1 MNYRNWLEETD
12 ENKIRDLLREAD
24 ETRRVH
30 RGDAVHLRGLV
41 ELSNYCRCRCAYCG
55 INAGNSSV
63 VRYRMTKEEV
73 LPSLELASRFGY
85 GTIVFQAGEDLA
97 LTEEFVAD
105 LVRTVKAYPTASG
118 VPFAVTLSLGQRS
131 VQSYARWREAGA
143 DRYLMRFE
151 TSNPKLFAHL
161 HPHDP
166 DGLENRILALRD
178 LKSLGYMMGTGF
190 LIGVPG
196 QTAQDWVND
205 LELLDELRPDMVGI
219 GPYLP
224 HPQTT
229 LAQEPVNAEV
239 PADKI
244 TTLKT
249 LALIRLLLPDSY
261 LPSTTALA
269 ALDVLHGHEDG
280 LCCGANVIMPNL
292 TPQKYRR
299 LYEIYP
305 SKANTA
311 EAAQEYDAL
320 LKKRIQALN
329 RTVGRGQGGM

>member
-1 MNYRNWLEETD
+1 MDYRSWLTETD
-12 ENKIRDLLREAD
+12 SEKLATLWRQAD
-24 ETRRVH
+24 QTRRAH
-30 RGDAVHLRGLV
+30 RGDAVHLRGLI
-41 ELSNYCRCRCAYCG
+41 ELSNHCRCRCAYCG
-55 INAGNSSV
+55 INASNSQI
-63 VRYRMTKEEV
+63 VRYRMTKEDV
-73 LPSLELASRFGY
+73 LPSLDLASQFGY
-85 GTIVFQAGEDLA
+85 GTIVFQAGEDLV
-97 LTEEFVAD
+97 LSEEFISD
-105 LVRTVKAYPTASG
+105 LVRTVKNYQTISG
-118 VPFAVTLSLGQRS
+118 IPFAVTLSLGQRPIETL
-131 VQSYARWREAGA
+131 ARWREAGA

-166 DGLENRILALRD
+166 DGLENRVQMLRV
-178 LKSLGYMMGTGF
+178 LKSLGFMMGTGF

-205 LELLDELRPDMVGI
+205 LDLLNELQPDMVGI

-229 LAQEPVNAEV
+229 LAHEPPNLDVL
-239 PADKI
+239 ADKL

-249 LALIRLLLPDSY
+249 LSLIRLLLPDSF

-269 ALDVLHGHEDG
+269 ALDVRHGHEDG

-292 TPQKYRR
+292 TPLKYRR

-305 SKANTA
+305 SKANTS
-311 EAAQEYDAL
+311 EAAQEYDKI
-320 LKKRIQALN
+320 LKSRIQAIG
-329 RTVGRGQGGM
+329 RTVGKGPGGI